1 MLTAEEMVL
10 EKGGEVISVGKDT
23 TVYDALRKMLEK
35 KIGAILVKEGEAF
48 IGIWT
53 ERDLMRNILTEGF
66 NHRVSKVGDCM
77 TEGVKTAPHT
87 DNTYQL
93 VDKFLGLRIRHLI
106 IEKAGKHIGLLSV
119 GDVVKSRL
127 NEKMKEVDDL
137 RGIVNWDYYENW
149 KWKHKKK

>member
-1 MLTAEEMVL
+1 MNAEHMVL
-10 EKGGEVISVGKDT
+10 EKGGEVISVSRDT

-35 KIGAILVKEGEAF
+35 KIGAILVKEGDSF

-53 ERDLMRNILTEGF
+53 ERDLMRNIITEGF
-66 NHRVSKVGDCM
+66 DPQSSKVGDFM

-87 DNTYQL
+87 DTPYQL
-93 VDKFLGLRIRHLI
+93 VDKFLGLRIRHLV
-106 IEKAGKHIGLLSV
+106 IEKEGKHIGLLSV

-127 NEKMKEVDDL
+127 NEKMKEVEDL

-149 KWKHKKK
+149 KWERKKK